1 MSTDPVMLAIAE
13 LAKQV
18 RELTERVSRIEH
30 ARVQDAQRIDA
41 HGMFIERASRRTP
54 LREQQ

>member
-1 MSTDPVMLAIAE
+1 MSTDPVMLALAV
-13 LAKQV
+13 LAKND
-18 RELTERVSRIEH
+18 REKDERISRLEH
-30 ARVQDAQRIDA
+30 RVQELEGRIDA

>member
-1 MSTDPVMLAIAE
+1 VKITLIRPD
-13 LAKQV
+13 
-18 RELTERVSRIEH
+18 TE
-30 ARVQDAQRIDA
+30 ARRIDA

>member
-1 MSTDPVMLAIAE
+1 MTPQCLALAE

-30 ARVQDAQRIDA
+30 ARAQDVQRIDA